1 MLRTVRISLKAPE
14 GCFKHDRTGNSAEG
28 GTHRTLT
35 RDNPVV
41 TDIHV
46 NIQSVKTGSTVGTI
60 NETNHDSLNSRLAS
74 LNARDFLLVME
85 GGTKLKV
92 YELRE

>member
-1 MLRTVRISLKAPE
+1 MTPDGR
-14 GCFKHDRTGNSAEG
+14 FKLEYAQNFHHN
-28 GTHRTLT
+28 L